1 MEADIAGHQRK
12 VVRSLVRP
20 LRAAVGVQGIPV
32 RAGSTLPFSVAR
44 GWNAPA
50 GYYPEGWYLV
60 IPDTGEVLHEAYGEV
75 TLIWGLQ
82 SVTDLTTAMSEPIE
96 LAPGR
101 YQIVFVLGGIRGGT
115 IDVEAFEAS
124 SEAA

>member
-12 VVRSLVRP
+12 VVRSAVRP

-32 RAGSTLPFSVAR
+32 RDGRTLPFSVTR

-60 IPDTGEVLHEAYGEV
+60 IPDSGEVLHAAYGDV

-82 SVTDLTTAMSEPIE
+82 SVTDVTTVVKDPIE
-96 LAPGR
+96 LAPGS
-101 YQIVFVLGGIRGGT
+101 YQIVFVVGGIKGGT
-115 IDVEAFEAS
+115 LDVEAFEAS

>member
-12 VVRSLVRP
+12 VVRSAARP
-20 LRAAVGVQGIPV
+20 LRGAVGTEGIPV
-32 RAGSTLPFSVAR
+32 RDGHTLPFSVTR

-75 TLIWGLQ
+75 SLIWGLQ
-82 SVTDLTTAMSEPIE
+82 SVTDLTTVVREPLE
-96 LAPGR
+96 LAVGR
-101 YQIVFVLGGIRGGT
+101 YQIVFVLGGIKGGT
-115 IDVEAFEAS
+115 LDVEAFEAS

>member
-1 MEADIAGHQRK
+1 MEAEISGHQRK
-12 VVRSLVRP
+12 VVRSAVGP
-20 LRAAVGVQGIPV
+20 LRGAFGVTGIPI
-32 RAGSTLPFSVAR
+32 RDGKTQPFAVTR

-60 IPDTGEVLHEAYGEV
+60 VPDSGEVLYEAYGGI

-82 SVTDLTTAMSEPIE
+82 SVTDITTEVRDPID
-96 LAPGR
+96 LAPGSYR
-101 YQIVFVLGGIRGGT
+101 VVFSLGGVKGGE
-115 IDVEAFEAS
+115 IDVEAFDAS

>member
-1 MEADIAGHQRK
+1 MEAEISGHQRK
-12 VVRSLVRP
+12 VVRSSVRP
-20 LRAAVGVQGIPV
+20 LRAGPGAQGIPV
-32 RAGSTLPFSVAR
+32 RAGKTEPFVVTR

-60 IPDTGEVLHEAYGEV
+60 VPDSGEVLYESYGEIS
-75 TLIWGLQ
+75 LIWGLPAI
-82 SVTDLTTAMSEPIE
+82 TDLTTEVVEPFE

-101 YQIVFVLGGIRGGT
+101 YKVVFSLGGVKGGEV
-115 IDVEAFEAS
+115 DVEAYDAS